1 MANCVKPT
9 TVLVRYRREWHEH
22 ICSGSASRKSPA
34 DRTRWGSLA
43 ASYAV
48 QITATVALLTYTIFA
63 PKIEPALA
71 RHIELVAPELNTPPA
86 KVAKVK
92 PLRTI
97 AKLQPQQIAI
107 PVPAKIQQPP
117 PLQVQQPQRV
127 RRAAPVEEVAQPQ
140 LAPAPKFDS
149 KLLNTLPNPKAIS
162 KIVATNTF
170 SGSSAPPT
178 LEKTAPS
185 KVQTGGFGDPN
196 GVAVN
201 AHGGNKSNIAA
212 VGSFDLPNG
221 SGNGNGTGG
230 AAGARGSVASAGFGN
245 TVAVQAGQRSQ
256 PHIQPTGFAAAPVPE
271 EHHAKVVQDSSNSI
285 PVSIQ
290 SKPTP
295 VYTAEA
301 RQLRVE
307 GEVLLSVVFAA
318 DGQIRILSVVHG
330 LGHGLDQAAQ
340 RAAQGV
346 KFIPAKRNGHPV
358 DSNATLHI
366 VFQLS

>member
-1 MANCVKPT
+1 MSTYVPDRRVANSRP
-9 TVLVRYRREWHEH
+9 LFLDL
-22 ICSGSASRKSPA
+22 RKSPPDWA
-34 DRTRWGSLA
+34 RWGSLA

-86 KVAKVK
+86 KVAEVK
-92 PLRTI
+92 PLRRI
-97 AKLQPQQIAI
+97 PILQPQQIAV
-107 PVPAKIQQPP
+107 PVPTRIQPP

-127 RRAAPVEEVAQPQ
+127 HRAAPVEEVAQPQ
-140 LAPAPKFDS
+140 LAVAAPKFDS

-170 SGSSAPPT
+170 AGSSATPT
-178 LEKTAPS
+178 LEKIAPS

-196 GVAVN
+196 GVAAN
-201 AHGGNKSNIAA
+201 AHGSNKSNIAA
-212 VGSFDLPNG
+212 VGSFDLPAGSGYGNG
-221 SGNGNGTGG
+221 SGG
-230 AAGARGSVASAGFGN
+230 ASGARGTVASAGFGN
-245 TVAVQAGQRSQ
+245 TVAVQGGDRSQ
-256 PHIQPTGFAAAPVPE
+256 PHIQSTTFAVSPVPE
-271 EHHAKVVQDSSNSI
+271 EHHVKVVKDLSNSV

-295 VYTAEA
+295 VYTPEA

-307 GEVLLSVVFAA
+307 GEVLLSVVFTA
-318 DGQIRILSVVHG
+318 DGQIRILNVVRG

-346 KFIPAKRNGHPV
+346 KFVPAMRNGHPV